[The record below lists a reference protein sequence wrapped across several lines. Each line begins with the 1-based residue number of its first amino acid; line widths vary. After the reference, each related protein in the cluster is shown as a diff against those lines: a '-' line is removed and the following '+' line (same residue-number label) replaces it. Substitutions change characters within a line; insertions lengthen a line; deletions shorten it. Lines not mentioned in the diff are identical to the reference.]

1 MTQTTRYIFSALRV
15 AAAAVLLLWLFR
27 SGAIEWSAIPRLLS
41 AWPFALGALLV
52 LAVQM
57 VMISWRVCVLL
68 KPYGR
73 LHLPLGAAI
82 RLTLIGMFF
91 TACLPGGAG
100 GDVVRIYYATGGH
113 KGRRAE
119 LTAILLLDRVA
130 GMFALVCW
138 PLIAVPFFLPVVAGE
153 PVVVALLWGAAAIAT
168 TMAVFVGLAMW
179 SGTRGWDVIAGVLD
193 RVPVVGSV
201 GRRMLETV
209 HGYRRHLGPLAAAV
223 GISLIAHTL
232 VVTATLLVAAGMNPD
247 GFSWTMSLMV
257 PLGFLVNTLPL
268 TPGGIGV
275 GEAAM
280 DQLFGLVG
288 ASGGAAAL
296 LGWRLVMLPIILLG
310 FLCYA
315 KGNKQFV
322 QDTAALHSKDKNGV
336 QLAGVLPES

>member
-1 MTQTTRYIFSALRV
+1 MKRTARYIFSVLRV

-27 SGAIEWSAIPRLLS
+27 SGAIEWSAIPRLVA
-41 AWPFALGALLV
+41 AWPFALGALIV

-57 VMISWRVCVLL
+57 VLISWRVCVLL

-82 RLTLIGMFF
+82 RLTLIGTSF
-91 TACLPGGAG
+91 TACLPGGAS

-113 KGRRAE
+113 KGHRAE
-119 LTAILLLDRVA
+119 LTAILLLDRAV
-130 GMFALVCW
+130 GMFALICW
-138 PLIAVPFFLPVVAGE
+138 PLIALPFFLRVVAGE
-153 PVVVALLWGAAAIAT
+153 PVVVALLWGAGAIAAV
-168 TMAVFVGLAMW
+168 MAAFVGLAMW
-179 SGTRGWDVIAGVLD
+179 TGTPGWSALSGVLD
-193 RVPVVGSV
+193 RVPLVGSV

-209 HGYRRHLGPLAAAV
+209 HLYRRHLGPLAAAL

-232 VVTATLLVAAGMNPD
+232 VVAATLLVAAGMNPD

-280 DQLFGLVG
+280 DQLFGLIGV
-288 ASGGAAAL
+288 AGGAEAL
-296 LGWRLVMLPIILLG
+296 LGWRIVMLPIILLG
-310 FLCYA
+310 FACYA
-315 KGNKQFV
+315 RGGKQFV
-322 QDTAALHSKDKNGV
+322 QDITLQSAEDPSV
-336 QLAGVLPES
+336 QLAGVLRES